1 MAPQRAAALRAHAA
15 PGTHGDEAHAN
26 LRDHLI
32 AMTGELLGDVSLG
45 TLTTRQIARH
55 AGVSDGVLYNHFA
68 DKSELVIASLLDR
81 YARLLDAFEAQAPTV
96 GEGTVEANLRA
107 FARAL
112 SGLEADVLLLGA
124 GLLADPPLLARFW
137 TEIHR
142 SPFGPDR
149 LMNPLRTYLEGERTA
164 GRVSASLDVNGAT
177 TLVFGASAMVALTR
191 RLNPQANGSRLDAE
205 LDAAITTLVGGLE
218 G

>member
-1 MAPQRAAALRAHAA
+1 MAPKRAAALRDAALGSHADAAH
-15 PGTHGDEAHAN
+15 PS
-26 LRDHLI
+26 LREHLV

-45 TLTTRQIARH
+45 ALTTRQIARH

-68 DKSELVIASLLDR
+68 DKSELVIASLVDR

-96 GEGTVEANLRA
+96 GESTVEANLQA

-124 GLLADPPLLARFW
+124 GLLADPALLAGFW

-142 SPFGPDR
+142 SPFGPER
-149 LMNPLRTYLEGERTA
+149 LMKPLRAYLEGERAA
-164 GRVSASLDVNGAT
+164 GRVSPSLDVNATT

-191 RLNPQANGSRLDAE
+191 RLNPQANGSRLDAQ
-205 LDAAITTLVGGLE
+205 LDAAITTLVRGLE